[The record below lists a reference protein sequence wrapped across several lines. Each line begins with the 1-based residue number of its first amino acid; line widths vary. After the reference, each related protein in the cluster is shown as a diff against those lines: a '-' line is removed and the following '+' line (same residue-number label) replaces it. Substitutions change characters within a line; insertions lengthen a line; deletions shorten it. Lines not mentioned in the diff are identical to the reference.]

1 MFEAQDKLRRMRET
15 VREELK
21 RIPRGDIEQNLFRAM
36 YQVGRM
42 NSMGKKAE
50 NPDSKEA
57 VMKSCLEFY
66 KKKHPNF
73 EPRYDKQ
80 FFFGKKR

>member
-1 MFEAQDKLRRMRET
+1 MFEAQDKLRKMRET

-21 RIPRGDIEQNLFRAM
+21 HIPRGDIQQNLFRAH
-36 YQVGRM
+36 YQIGRM
-42 NSMGKKAE
+42 NSMGKKAQT
-50 NPDSKEA
+50 PDSREA

-66 KKKHPNF
+66 KEKYPNF
-73 EPRYDKQ
+73 EPQYDKQ